1 MNVSNNIKK
10 FLYKNID
17 NSDISRKEFCITA
30 GIPYSTLSNLIH
42 SISPNPDFITIVK
55 IANYFNCAVDQVVGR
70 RKFLPSINLIVSF
83 NNPDLNDINS
93 NLRNFLKAKLSQDN
107 ISPYLLSKNIGFSK
121 TTIHCFLK
129 ANSPYK
135 MLSTNVILALANYFN
150 VSVDD
155 MIGRYPTTK
164 Q

>member
-1 MNVSNNIKK
+1 M
-10 FLYKNID
+10 
-17 NSDISRKEFCITA
+17 
-30 GIPYSTLSNLIH
+30 
-42 SISPNPDFITIVK
+42 SPNPDFITIVK

-93 NLRNFLKAKLSQDN
+93 NLCN
-107 ISPYLLSKNIGFSK
+107 
-121 TTIHCFLK
+121 FLK

-135 MLSTNVILALANYFN
+135 MLSTNVIIALADYFN

-155 MIGRYPTTK
+155 MIERYPTTK

>member
-1 MNVSNNIKK
+1 MSVSYNIKK

-17 NSDISRKEFCITA
+17 NSDISRKAFCNTT

-55 IANYFNCAVDQVVGR
+55 IANYFNCSVDQVVGR

-83 NNPDLNDINS
+83 NNQDLHDINS
-93 NLRNFLKAKLSQDN
+93 NLSNFLKEKLAQDN
-107 ISPYLLSKNIGFSK
+107 ISTYLLSKNIGFSK

-129 ANSPYK
+129 AHSPHK
-135 MLSTNVILALANYFN
+135 MLSTNVIIALADYFN
-150 VSVDD
+150 VSVDY
-155 MIGRYPTTK
+155 MIGRYPTEK
-164 Q
+164 